1 MNYYFI
7 GIKGSGMAAL
17 AEILKQLGNDVR
29 GSDIEKFI
37 FTQQQLTNCGIAID
51 TFEYDDFTN
60 VDTFVVG
67 NAFSLEHPQV
77 LKALATNKPVIR
89 YHECLGLL
97 MEKYQSISIA
107 GTHGK
112 TTTTGLVAQML
123 AKIDKTGYLIGDG
136 TGELANDSK
145 YFVVESCEYK
155 RHFLKYFPDYAII
168 TSAELD
174 HVDYYNGMDDYLL
187 AYEQFSNNV
196 KKGLVIFGDDENVMK
211 LKLDK
216 PFLTYGLKKH
226 NDVQA
231 RNVVYDEKGINFD
244 LYVEQNYVQNIQ
256 LPFAGEHLLWNAL
269 AALSLVLLAKLP
281 IGLAIKG
288 LQGFSGV
295 KRRFNTEVLAD
306 HVYIDDYA
314 HHPTAIRLTIAAAK
328 QKYPNKKIVAIF
340 KPDRYSRIAYFVD
353 EFAKSFAAAD
363 TVLICDFPQ
372 NTAKEPGID
381 FKIEELVEK
390 IDGGTLIAED
400 ETTAKDLA
408 KAADTV
414 FLMMSSKD
422 IYKFKDLIKLQKE
435 QLMKEG

>member
-97 MEKYQSISIA
+97 MERYQSISIA

-196 KKGLVIFGDDENVMK
+196 KKGLVIFGDDDNVMK
-211 LKLDK
+211 LKLNK
-216 PFLTYGLKKH
+216 PFLTYGLKAH

-281 IGLAIKG
+281 IELAIKG

-306 HVYIDDYA
+306 QVYIDDYA

-372 NTAKEPGID
+372 NTAKEAGID

-400 ETTAKDLA
+400 ENTAKELA
-408 KAADTV
+408 KAANTV

>member
-281 IGLAIKG
+281 IELAIKG